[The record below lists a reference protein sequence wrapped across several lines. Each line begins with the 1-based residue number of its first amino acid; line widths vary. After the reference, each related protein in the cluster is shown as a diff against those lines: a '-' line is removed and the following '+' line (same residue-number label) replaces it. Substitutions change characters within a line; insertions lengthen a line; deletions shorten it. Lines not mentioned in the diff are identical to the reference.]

1 MILGV
6 INYEKNMSFHVQYVP
21 LKCFVLCDCVILHR
35 SARTLKTSIAI
46 QCLCRRSFP
55 AELSVIFSKMCR
67 VATCTKLFA
76 CSRDLIMSVVLQAKK
91 ENLWCVCAQVLN
103 VVARSCARHSG
114 SFAVWSVDRTTSE
127 PWRPPRLWTQSFNLF
142 SLSVQL
148 KVGPLV
154 NFKRWWSTIFMC
166 VL

>member
-1 MILGV
+1 MF
-6 INYEKNMSFHVQYVP
+6 NMCP
-21 LKCFVLCDCVILHR
+21 LKCFYAVWLRDSAQECQNLENIYSYSVSVLAVVSLR
-35 SARTLKTSIAI
+35 NWVSYFLK
-46 QCLCRRSFP
+46 C
-55 AELSVIFSKMCR
+55 
-67 VATCTKLFA
+67 
-76 CSRDLIMSVVLQAKK
+76 VVLQLVQNCSHAQETLLWVLCSRQRK
-91 ENLWCVCAQVLN
+91 NLWCVCAQVLN
-103 VVARSCARHSG
+103 VVTHSCARHSG

-127 PWRPPRLWTQSFNLF
+127 PWRPPRLWTQSLNLF